1 MYFKKRTKGVIT
13 VFLLITFSVSFV
25 FAGLLVD
32 GGRVKL
38 AKTLGEASLDN
49 AAVSALSYYD
59 DLLVDLYGMFA
70 MNEADAD
77 AIKKRMEQYF
87 KETLALVP
95 GDHTELQNIL
105 MNGLRDS
112 GYMNPYDFEVKI
124 TSAGSSLN
132 LGQTNIVRSHA
143 LSCAIAVN

>member
-77 AIKKRMEQYF
+77 AIKKRWSS
-87 KETLALVP
+87 TLRKHWLWCR
-95 GDHTELQNIL
+95 GTIQNYRI
-105 MNGLRDS
+105 
-112 GYMNPYDFEVKI
+112 F
-124 TSAGSSLN
+124 
-132 LGQTNIVRSHA
+132 
-143 LSCAIAVN
+143 